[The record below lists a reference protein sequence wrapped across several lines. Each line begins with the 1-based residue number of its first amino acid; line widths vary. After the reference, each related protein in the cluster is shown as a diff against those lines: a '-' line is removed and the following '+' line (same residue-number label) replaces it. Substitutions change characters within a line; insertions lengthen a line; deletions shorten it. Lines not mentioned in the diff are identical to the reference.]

1 MTNSFSEEH
10 SQDFRFPKITLSVA
24 CLANITGIYGD
35 GEDEVNGS
43 ENEEDID
50 NDPEVVVDSSDE
62 SDANDNTKPFLVDEK
77 YLGCHISWK

>member
-1 MTNSFSEEH
+1 M
-10 SQDFRFPKITLSVA
+10 
-24 CLANITGIYGD
+24 TGIYGD

-62 SDANDNTKPFLVDEK
+62 SDANDNTEPTWVV
-77 YLGCHISWK
+77 ISWK